1 MSANNDM
8 IVRFLQKIKR
18 AAQKIHVLLTVCK
31 IKKNRSVK
39 SGSETKDFSQL
50 SSIYFATAVSIR
62 LPRVREPLLN
72 EMVSPASWNS
82 SAGTQLVPLIS

>member
-1 MSANNDM
+1 M

-50 SSIYFATAVSIR
+50 SSIYSATAVSI
-62 LPRVREPLLN
+62 REPLLN

>member
-50 SSIYFATAVSIR
+50 SSIYSATAVSIR
-62 LPRVREPLLN
+62 PPRYSAAPRISTN
-72 EMVSPASWNS
+72 SPSRPNS
-82 SAGTQLVPLIS
+82 SAGTQLVPSTS

>member
-39 SGSETKDFSQL
+39 SGSETMDFSQL
-50 SSIYFATAVSIR
+50 SSIYSATAVSR

-82 SAGTQLVPLIS
+82 SAGTQLVPSTS

>member
-1 MSANNDM
+1 M

-39 SGSETKDFSQL
+39 NGSETMDFSQL
-50 SSIYFATAVSIR
+50 SSIYSATAVSIR
-62 LPRVREPLLN
+62 LPRVSKRPSDL
-72 EMVSPASWNS
+72 MQIRPPKIART
-82 SAGTQLVPLIS
+82 AYCT

>member
-1 MSANNDM
+1 M

-39 SGSETKDFSQL
+39 SGSEIKDFSQL

-62 LPRVREPLLN
+62 LRVREPLLN